1 MRHMSQTV
9 NLTRRERE
17 IMELVVAGEAS
28 KTIGKKLGISPK
40 TVDIHRANI
49 MKKLN
54 VHTIAELVHNRL
66 ALKEC

>member
-1 MRHMSQTV
+1 
-9 NLTRRERE
+9 
-17 IMELVVAGEAS
+17 MELVVAGEAS